1 MLFNSYPFIFVFLPI
16 VLTGYYLIGGQGH
29 HRIAAVWLVAASL
42 FFYAWWNPAYLGL
55 IMGSM
60 LFNYAVG
67 VSLLGHHK
75 ALAKKIVIFGITA
88 DLALLAYYKYAN
100 FLVDSVNQL
109 FNAHFTL
116 ATIVLPLGISFF
128 TFLQI
133 AYLVDTYTH
142 TARQYNF
149 LNYCLFVLFFPH
161 LIAGPLVH
169 HREILPQFA
178 KNESYLFNQRNFTA
192 GLTIFVIGLFKK
204 VILADG
210 TTEYASTTF
219 NLAES
224 GVPLTLVAAWGG
236 AIAYSFQLYFDFS
249 GYSDMAIGLSKLF
262 NIRLPMN
269 FNSPYKSTSI
279 IEFWRRWHITLSRFL
294 KDYLYIPLGGNRKGV
309 IRQFLNL
316 FITMT
321 LGGLWHGA
329 ALKFILWGAIHGLLL
344 VINNVWRKINAF
356 FNSKLNLNTVV
367 STALTFAVVTAAWV
381 PFRAATM
388 KGTLI
393 MWRGMLGLNGIM
405 LPPSWEAKLG
415 ALSPWLLA
423 HNVRFV
429 RLFDQVG
436 AVKVVDILW
445 FLLLSY
451 VIFFLP
457 NTQQLM
463 RRYRPVY
470 EKPVYYQT
478 SAKTLLWRPT
488 AAWSFALTFLFVYA
502 VLGLSR
508 ISEFLYFQF

>member
-1 MLFNSYPFIFVFLPI
+1 MLFNSYSFIFIFLPI
-16 VLTGYYLIGGQGH
+16 VLAGYYLIGEQGH

-42 FFYAWWNPAYLGL
+42 FFYGWWNPAYLGL

-67 VSLLGHHK
+67 ISLLGSDRTK
-75 ALAKKIVIFGITA
+75 NQKILIFGITA
-88 DLALLAYYKYAN
+88 NLSLLAYYKYAN
-100 FLVDSVNQL
+100 FLIDSSNKL
-109 FNAHFTL
+109 FHSNFTL
-116 ATIVLPLGISFF
+116 AKIILPLGISFF

-133 AYLVDTYTH
+133 AYLVDTYSKK
-142 TARQYNF
+142 AKQYNF

-178 KNESYLFNQRNFTA
+178 KNSTYLFNHRNFTS
-192 GLTIFVIGLFKK
+192 GLTIFVLGLFKK

-210 TTEYASTTF
+210 TTTYAATTF
-219 NLAES
+219 NIAES
-224 GVPLTLVAAWGG
+224 GIPITFVAAWGG

-262 NIRLPMN
+262 NVRLPMN

-294 KDYLYIPLGGNRKGV
+294 KDYLYIPLGGNRKG
-309 IRQFLNL
+309 IFRQLLNL
-316 FITMT
+316 LITMT
-321 LGGLWHGA
+321 IGGLWHGA
-329 ALKFILWGAIHGLLL
+329 GLKFIIWGAIHGLLL
-344 VINNVWRKINAF
+344 IINNLWRKL
-356 FNSKLNLNTVV
+356 NSCFSQKLQLNSFI

-393 MWRGMLGLNGIM
+393 MWRGMFGLNGIM

-423 HNVRFV
+423 HNVQFIRIFE
-429 RLFDQVG
+429 QVG

-445 FLLLSY
+445 FLFLSY
-451 VIFFLP
+451 CVFFLP

-463 RRYRPVY
+463 RHYRPVY
-470 EKPVYYQT
+470 EKSISYASVSKLY
-478 SAKTLLWRPT
+478 WRPT
-488 AAWSFALTFLFVYA
+488 IGWSIIMAMLFFYS

>member
-16 VLTGYYLIGGQGH
+16 VLAGYYLIGGQGH

-42 FFYAWWNPAYLGL
+42 FFYGWWNPAYLGL

-67 VSLLGHHK
+67 VSLLGSNRV
-75 ALAKKIVIFGITA
+75 LAKKVLVFGIIA
-88 DLALLAYYKYAN
+88 NLSLLAYYKYAN
-100 FLVDSVNQL
+100 FLIDTTNKIFKSD
-109 FNAHFTL
+109 FNL
-116 ATIVLPLGISFF
+116 ATIILPLGISFF

-133 AYLVDTYTH
+133 AYLVDTYSKK
-142 TARQYNF
+142 ARQYNF

-178 KNESYLFNQRNFTA
+178 KNTTYVFNYRHFTA
-192 GLTIFVIGLFKK
+192 GFAIFVIGLFKK
-204 VILADG
+204 VVLADS
-210 TTEYASTTF
+210 TTVYATTTF

-224 GVPLTLVAAWGG
+224 GVPLTLAAAWGG

-262 NIRLPMN
+262 GVRLPMN

-294 KDYLYIPLGGNRKGV
+294 KDYLYIPLGGNRKGKT
-309 IRQFLNL
+309 RQLLNL
-316 FITMT
+316 LITMT
-321 LGGLWHGA
+321 IGGLWHGA
-329 ALKFILWGAIHGLLL
+329 GLKFILWGAIHGCLLI
-344 VINNVWRKINAF
+344 INNLWRNL
-356 FNSKLNLNTVV
+356 NSFLNQKLKLNSFF

-381 PFRAATM
+381 PFRAASM

-393 MWRGMLGLNGIM
+393 MWHGMFGLNGVM
-405 LPPSWEAKLG
+405 LPPSWQEKLG
-415 ALSPWLLA
+415 ALSPWLLE

-429 RLFDQVG
+429 RLFEQVG

-445 FLLLSY
+445 FLLLTY
-451 VIFFLP
+451 CVFFLP

-470 EKPVYYQT
+470 EKSISYQAENT
-478 SAKTLLWRPT
+478 QLLWRPT
-488 AAWSFALTFLFVYA
+488 IIWSLIMAGLFFYS